1 MPVYGSRAVY
11 AEPRDTTKQMKQK
24 ARAQG
29 FFPEVTQGSQEMLHK
44 QLQRINKTNEV
55 ASVRTRRMQLDDR
68 LNYELQTDRM
78 MSDLRGARMH
88 NFRGLGAKM
97 VNAERVASQIT

>member
-11 AEPRDTTKQMKQK
+11 AEPRDTTKEIKQK
-24 ARAQG
+24 ARARG
-29 FFPEVTQGSQEMLHK
+29 LFPEVTKGSQEMLHK
-44 QLQRINKTNEV
+44 QLQRINNTSEV

-68 LNYELQTDRM
+68 LNHELQTESM
-78 MSDLRGARMH
+78 MSDPRSARMPG
-88 NFRGLGAKM
+88 FRGLGARM